1 MRIWWK
7 KWTPVKVPIRSYAF
21 WKWLPTNML
30 SVLLS
35 TTSPCHCIGNVSWT
49 AWRIFIGYTTLP
61 VFPLFPIVF
70 RGQFSIFFPFLFFFY
85 FFHFFSLL
93 SSFLF
98 FPLLFFSSFLFS
110 FLSFF
115 LFFTCLFWLKL
126 AMDDFVYVFDAWRKW
141 SCGVVCVWPRTNSDT
156 IISMFIWFFSLE
168 GMIYGGKLIW
178 CDPLTSKIYQ
188 VEGKVLVSVL
198 IFVNKINTYRLKRW

>member
-1 MRIWWK
+1 MCSEQHGEYSLATR
-7 KWTPVKVPIRSYAF
+7 
-21 WKWLPTNML
+21 
-30 SVLLS
+30 
-35 TTSPCHCIGNVSWT
+35 PCQS
-49 AWRIFIGYTTLP
+49 FLY
-61 VFPLFPIVF
+61 FPLFLEGSSP
-70 RGQFSIFFPFLFFFY
+70 FSFLFFFFFY
-85 FFHFFSLL
+85 FVHFFSLL

-98 FPLLFFSSFLFS
+98 FPLLFFSSLLFS

-168 GMIYGGKLIW
+168 WMIYGGKLIW